1 MGMGFD
7 PTWLRQ
13 VSPPPLLHKT
23 TLTAEKTPA
32 EYASLEHVAW
42 KTIRFTRDGST
53 DSHCR
58 FIIHASSRIGLRP
71 APSPHSA
78 TLTKS
83 GLLTYQMLL
92 HAIAVE
98 MAQD

>member
-13 VSPPPLLHKT
+13 VSPPASQT
-23 TLTAEKTPA
+23 TLTTEKTPA

-71 APSPHSA
+71 APLPSLRNVNEKRAANLPNA
-78 TLTKS
+78 TPRNRR
-83 GLLTYQMLL
+83 
-92 HAIAVE
+92 
-98 MAQD
+98 